1 MVGADERASFAV
13 ASDGTRLFVR
23 TRERSERTGE
33 IPGRLHSH
41 GRGVGEVH
49 ALLSDGILC
58 DGFIWKYVWDDLAPL
73 VPLVHWHYRGHG
85 RSAPPADPQRIDIDA
100 HADDLECVRR
110 HVGDPPIILFGHS
123 MGCQVALEAYRRRP
137 EKIRGLVLLCGS
149 FGNVTSTFHGVPV
162 LELILPRLLE
172 LAQNSPHLVRAL
184 WSRLPPRLALKIALK
199 AGEID
204 PERVHPEDILPYL
217 SHMTH
222 VDFPM
227 FLRMLRAAGEHTAG
241 DILARIEVPVL
252 VVAGERDTFT
262 PPFLATAMTEAI
274 PQGEILMVPRGT
286 HVTPIEQPELVN
298 ARIKQFLN
306 ERVLG
311 PGLPRELGP

>member
-1 MVGADERASFAV
+1 M
-13 ASDGTRLFVR
+13 FVR
-23 TRERSERTGE
+23 TRERSERANDE
-33 IPGRLHSH
+33 PGHLRTRERSEPVE
-41 GRGVGEVH
+41 GRSQASDRAEVH
-49 ALLSDGILC
+49 AILSDGILC
-58 DGFIWKYVWDDLAPL
+58 DGFIWKYLWNDLAPSI
-73 VPLVHWHYRGHG
+73 PLVHWHYRGHG
-85 RSAPPADPQRIDIDA
+85 RSAPPADPQRIDIAA
-100 HADDLECVRR
+100 HAEDLDSVRR
-110 HVGDPPIILFGHS
+110 HVGDPPCVLFGHS
-123 MGCQVALEAYRRRP
+123 MGCQVALEAYRKRP

-172 LAQNSPHLVRAL
+172 LVENSPHLVRAV

-217 SHMTH
+217 SHMTQ

-241 DILARIEVPVL
+241 DVLARIEVPVL
-252 VVAGERDTFT
+252 VIAGERDTFT

-286 HVTPIEQPELVN
+286 HVTPIEQPGLVDE
-298 ARIKQFLN
+298 RVKQFLRD
-306 ERVLG
+306 RVLG
-311 PGLPRELGP
+311 A